1 MTGLSADELAAFL
14 QEMLK
19 SFKCFLVAQQLQSL
33 PAHTMSMLF
42 VEWMQQTSNI
52 CDNKDDPKRSWDML
66 ERL

>member
-14 QEMLK
+14 QEL
-19 SFKCFLVAQQLQSL
+19 LERLAQQLQSL
-33 PAHTMSMLF
+33 PVHTMSILC